1 MSTETEDRRQGWQ
14 ARAANRRR
22 HEARKAAELE
32 TRGWVCVP
40 PERAAEARELLETR
54 NPR

>member
-1 MSTETEDRRQGWQ
+1 MSENITRTS
-14 ARAANRRR
+14 AATAKRMRTSEN
-22 HEARKAAELE
+22 RKAAELE